1 MTLKLLLE
9 IAFFSVILSVN
20 GQFQHFPVQS
30 GRPDSQNVRPQSS
43 RTVSRPKP
51 PSPPPPPPPPAA
63 SFVADQFNE
72 VEREVPSTPVNR
84 NRGRGRTR
92 GSQSTP
98 KVNQDDNRTQRI
110 RVPERNKVPS
120 ATRSQS
126 VRVPERRPQPEPT
139 TTTTPQRPRIRIRPK
154 TQEVAEAP
162 SNIRQRQ
169 RTEIITARPPPREPV
184 TQPAPVTAR
193 NRVPIQDEQ
202 SKQTFNQA
210 LSGIFD
216 PSSLTVFSDNKIAPV
231 REEPRF
237 ISQEIPQQ
245 QFQIPQ
251 VSRIRTLAEPKVV
264 NAASNSVDQSDIKQ
278 ELDQTFVPVQEL
290 AREKQNGATTF
301 QQPASSPFSVFQANP
316 TQPTLKPIPFQA
328 QPQFQQE
335 IRQPQPIPFNTRPA
349 VPAPVPSRPAPVP
362 QRPAPIPQR
371 PAPVPQRPA
380 PVPQRQAPVPQK
392 PAPIPQR
399 TTSFSQPPA
408 PVPTPQQ
415 TTPTDIF
422 EGRPSLFSQPI
433 EIPSDAGGA
442 SFSYEAIIGK

>member
-1 MTLKLLLE
+1 M
-9 IAFFSVILSVN
+9 
-20 GQFQHFPVQS
+20 
-30 GRPDSQNVRPQSS
+30 
-43 RTVSRPKP
+43 
-51 PSPPPPPPPPAA
+51 
-63 SFVADQFNE
+63 
-72 VEREVPSTPVNR
+72 
-84 NRGRGRTR
+84 
-92 GSQSTP
+92 
-98 KVNQDDNRTQRI
+98 
-110 RVPERNKVPS
+110 
-120 ATRSQS
+120 
-126 VRVPERRPQPEPT
+126 
-139 TTTTPQRPRIRIRPK
+139 
-154 TQEVAEAP
+154 
-162 SNIRQRQ
+162 
-169 RTEIITARPPPREPV
+169 
-184 TQPAPVTAR
+184 
-193 NRVPIQDEQ
+193 
-202 SKQTFNQA
+202 
-210 LSGIFD
+210 
-216 PSSLTVFSDNKIAPV
+216 
-231 REEPRF
+231 
-237 ISQEIPQQ
+237 
-245 QFQIPQ
+245 
-251 VSRIRTLAEPKVV
+251 SRIRTLAEPKVV

-290 AREKQNGATTF
+290 AREKQNGAKTF

>member
-1 MTLKLLLE
+1 M
-9 IAFFSVILSVN
+9 
-20 GQFQHFPVQS
+20 
-30 GRPDSQNVRPQSS
+30 
-43 RTVSRPKP
+43 
-51 PSPPPPPPPPAA
+51 
-63 SFVADQFNE
+63 
-72 VEREVPSTPVNR
+72 
-84 NRGRGRTR
+84 
-92 GSQSTP
+92 
-98 KVNQDDNRTQRI
+98 
-110 RVPERNKVPS
+110 
-120 ATRSQS
+120 
-126 VRVPERRPQPEPT
+126 
-139 TTTTPQRPRIRIRPK
+139 
-154 TQEVAEAP
+154 
-162 SNIRQRQ
+162 
-169 RTEIITARPPPREPV
+169 
-184 TQPAPVTAR
+184 
-193 NRVPIQDEQ
+193 
-202 SKQTFNQA
+202 
-210 LSGIFD
+210 
-216 PSSLTVFSDNKIAPV
+216 
-231 REEPRF
+231 
-237 ISQEIPQQ
+237 
-245 QFQIPQ
+245 
-251 VSRIRTLAEPKVV
+251 SRIRTLAEPKVV

-278 ELDQTFVPVQEL
+278 ELDQTFVPVQKL

-380 PVPQRQAPVPQK
+380 PVPQK